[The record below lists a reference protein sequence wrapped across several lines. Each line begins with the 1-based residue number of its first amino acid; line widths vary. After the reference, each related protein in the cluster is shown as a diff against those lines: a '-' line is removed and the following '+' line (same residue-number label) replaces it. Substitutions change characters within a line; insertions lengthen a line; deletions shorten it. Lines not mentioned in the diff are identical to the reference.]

1 MFLQKLPE
9 HLYLSVTFLTR
20 IPLPSFRRNLDQGLA
35 NSAYC
40 FAFVGALIG
49 VLTAYFAWLVQPLGL
64 VNLVLAILLVGF
76 TALLTGALHEDGL
89 ADCCDGFGG
98 GHNRDRKLEI
108 MKDSR
113 IGTYG
118 VLALILVTALKIALL
133 SNLLEFN
140 FLEFTFT
147 LAVVHSLSRASMPV
161 TMAIMSPAKTS
172 GLASTAGKV
181 APILAVLGF
190 GLSLLIIW
198 IVFGLSPMFWAAVI
212 TLLVLAGFVW
222 LSHRQIGG
230 FTGDSLGA
238 QQQIIEVALLAFFVS
253 HLGF

>member
-1 MFLQKLPE
+1 M
-9 HLYLSVTFLTR
+9 
-20 IPLPSFRRNLDQGLA
+20 I
-35 NSAYC
+35 
-40 FAFVGALIG
+40 
-49 VLTAYFAWLVQPLGL
+49 QPLGL
-64 VNLVLAILLVGF
+64 DNLVIAILVVGF

-98 GHNRDRKLEI
+98 DHNRDRKLEI

-118 VLALILVTALKIALL
+118 VLALVLITALKIALFSRL
-133 SNLLEFN
+133 MEVN
-140 FLEFTFT
+140 FLQLIFA

-181 APILAVLGF
+181 TPALAVLGF
-190 GLSLLIIW
+190 GLSLLIVW
-198 IVFGLSPMFWAAVI
+198 IVFGFIPMFWAAI
-212 TLLVLAGFVW
+212 LTLIVLAGFVM

-238 QQQIIEVALLAFFVS
+238 QQQLLEVALLAFFVS
-253 HLGF
+253 HVGF